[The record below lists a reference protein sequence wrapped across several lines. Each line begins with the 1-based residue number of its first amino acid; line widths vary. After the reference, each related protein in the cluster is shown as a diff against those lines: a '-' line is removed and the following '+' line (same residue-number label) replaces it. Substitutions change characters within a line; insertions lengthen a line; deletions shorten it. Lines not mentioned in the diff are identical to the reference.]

1 MEQVAD
7 KETEREV
14 IQKLRELHPDI
25 PMLVFKK
32 SFHRFGRKID
42 QATLSKV
49 VDDARNDSGLGYLVN
64 KKIR

>member
-7 KETEREV
+7 KETEKEV

-32 SFHRFGRKID
+32 SFHKFGRKTD
-42 QATLSKV
+42 QATLSQI
-49 VDDARNDSGLGYLVN
+49 VDDARNDTSLGYLVN
-64 KKIR
+64 KKFR

>member
-32 SFHRFGRKID
+32 SFHKFGKKTD
-42 QATLSKV
+42 QDTLSQV
-49 VDDARNDSGLGYLVN
+49 VEDARNDSGLGYLVN
-64 KKIR
+64 KKFR